1 MKSDDAFYD
10 CDCGGSLISEKSC
23 RILLL
28 HFVYMVQV
36 LRTCT
41 RGGLRVKPAVYY
53 DFNLCQ
59 RLGSYSTIRQ
69 DTVGQ
74 YGQ

>member
-36 LRTCT
+36 LRICT
-41 RGGLRVKPAVYY
+41 RGGLRVKPAVPGTKHVYVTIY
-53 DFNLCQ
+53 CIASSCQ
-59 RLGSYSTIRQ
+59 YNILY
-69 DTVGQ
+69 
-74 YGQ
+74 